1 MKLLNYTKQ
10 FASMAIIAS
19 LFASC
24 DKVKTVTPIGDG
36 GQTLVKIIDGGA
48 PGSKKFAID
57 FVNIPVTIT
66 AADLRRDIPNNTELN
81 KTMKVTVKDDTAAL
95 RAYNPAL
102 VYMPAS
108 WYSIGATT
116 PKTGGTGGVF
126 NITMNPGEHAKPID
140 ITIPNATLLD
150 PSTTYGLA
158 FTITSVDAGG
168 VISVAK
174 TIVIEIGAKNI
185 YDGEYLLKGRHNR
198 TPYDF
203 PYQAV
208 MHMITTGASS
218 VIFYWPDAG
227 SAGHPIG
234 TGPDPINDVSWYGAA
249 IAPNVI
255 FNPATNLVTS
265 VFNSG
270 GPTPIDIYTGAGSGV
285 GRFEPGAKKMYVY
298 WRYNANDLRGFM
310 DTLTYIGPR

>member
-1 MKLLNYTKQ
+1 MNFK
-10 FASMAIIAS
+10 SE
-19 LFASC
+19 
-24 DKVKTVTPIGDG
+24 KT
-36 GQTLVKIIDGGA
+36 QVKIIDGGA

-57 FVNIPVTIT
+57 FVNAPVTLT
-66 AADLRRDIPNNTELN
+66 AADLRRDIPNSTELN
-81 KTMKVTVKDDTAAL
+81 KTMNVTVKDDTAAL

-102 VYMPAS
+102 VYMPAT
-108 WYSIGATT
+108 WYTIGTST
-116 PKTGGTGGVF
+116 PKTGGKGGVF
-126 NITMNPGEHAKPID
+126 NIVMKPGEFAKPID

-150 PSTTYGLA
+150 PSSTYGLA

-168 VISVAK
+168 IISVSK

-185 YDGEYLLKGRHNR
+185 YDGEYLMKGRHNR

-203 PYQAV
+203 PYEAV

-218 VIFYWPDAG
+218 VIFYWPDAA
-227 SAGHPIG
+227 SFGHPIG
-234 TGPDPINDVSWYGAA
+234 TGPDPINDVSWYGATM
-249 IAPNVI
+249 APNVV
-255 FNPATNLVTS
+255 FNPANNLVVN

-270 GPTPIDIYTGAGSGV
+270 GATPIDIYTGAGSGV